1 MFTLVNFILD
11 LVQWKHATNVK
22 KMMLPCQ
29 LGTIQKALKTQDYI
43 INYLIIFNKM
53 Y

>member
-1 MFTLVNFILD
+1 MFTLVDFILD

-29 LGTIQKALKTQDYI
+29 LGTIQKPLKPKI
-43 INYLIIFNKM
+43 IL
-53 Y
+53 